1 MVPLNLKLSPVEF
14 KAAKDKADGVEGVVE
29 IPKEGSKEDIIKAV
43 VDNVKWQMDEDR
55 KTTALK
61 QLQDTSGERDTRL
74 AKSRQSKAITY
85 TLIYQKCYLILIK

>member
-1 MVPLNLKLSPVEF
+1 MEPLNLKLSPVEF

-61 QLQDTSGERDTRL
+61 QLQGHIWREGYKTG
-74 AKSRQSKAITY
+74 QIKAE
-85 TLIYQKCYLILIK
+85 

>member
-1 MVPLNLKLSPVEF
+1 MNFESMNFFINNKYFLRDLTVLILSPFEF

-61 QLQDTSGERDTRL
+61 QLQGHIWREGYKTG
-74 AKSRQSKAITY
+74 QIKAE
-85 TLIYQKCYLILIK
+85 